1 MSTGNRVR
9 RTPPSSGAVRMERM
23 LVPLDGSRLAEAAL
37 PIAARLAEA
46 TGSTITLLHVIES
59 DAPSSVHGEPHLA
72 SGKEAAAYLARL
84 TRELASGGRLVDYH
98 VHEVP
103 VGNVAR
109 SIADHAEEQGSDLII
124 VSTHGAGDIRRG
136 LWGSIA
142 QRVLQLSRRPVLL
155 VRTPRTP
162 PVPAPFAPATIM
174 VPLDG
179 TVAAEAA
186 LPLASKLARALG
198 SRLRLLMVVP
208 TLGTVAGDHQPQA
221 AILPG
226 TTRMVLELQEEQATT
241 YLEDLAAYLQAA
253 GVPSVAEVRRGAP
266 VAELAAD
273 AAEHGDGLV
282 VAATHGRAGL
292 QAIWSTSVA
301 TRLLK
306 RTNAPILL
314 VPIIEP
320 ASTLAVRSAPD
331 ESAAVDRVPGPRGP
345 RAPGAETGG

>member
-1 MSTGNRVR
+1 
-9 RTPPSSGAVRMERM
+9 MERI

-46 TGSTITLLHVIES
+46 CGSAISLLHVIEQ

-72 SGKEAAAYLARL
+72 NSAEAVAYLDRL
-84 TRELASGGRLVDYH
+84 TRQLASGGRIVDYH

-109 SIADHAEEQGSDLII
+109 SIAGHAEEQRSDVIV
-124 VSTHGAGDIRRG
+124 VSTHGAGGIRRE

-155 VRTPRTP
+155 VRTRWAP
-162 PVPAPFAPATIM
+162 PVPGPFNPATIM

-186 LPLASKLARALG
+186 LPLASKLAHALDA
-198 SRLRLLMVVP
+198 RLRLVMVVP
-208 TLGTVAGDHQPQA
+208 TLETVAGDYGPGA
-221 AILPG
+221 TFLPG
-226 TTRMVLELQEEQATT
+226 TTRVLLDVREEQAAA
-241 YLEDLAAYLQAA
+241 YLEDLAAYLLSI
-253 GVPSVAEVRRGAP
+253 GVPSLAEVRRGAP

-301 TRLLK
+301 ARLLK

-314 VPIIEP
+314 VPIIEA
-320 ASTLAVRSAPD
+320 ASNTVIQSGSH
-331 ESAAVDRVPGPRGP
+331 E
-345 RAPGAETGG
+345 RAPVDPVARPRDPEPPGVGKSR

>member
-1 MSTGNRVR
+1 MPAADRPNRKR
-9 RTPPSSGAVRMERM
+9 PTPPPGVAAPMERI
-23 LVPLDGSRLAEAAL
+23 LVPLDGSGLAEGAI
-37 PIAARLAEA
+37 PIAARLGHACGA
-46 TGSTITLLHVIES
+46 AITLLHVIEK
-59 DAPSSVHGEPHLA
+59 DAPASIHGEPHLA
-72 SGKEAAAYLARL
+72 SVAAAEAYLTALAPRL
-84 TRELASGGRLVDYH
+84 AASGGAVERH

-103 VGNVAR
+103 VGDVAR
-109 SIADHAEEQGSDLII
+109 SIADHANETGSDLVI
-124 VSTHGAGDIRRG
+124 VSTHGAGDLRRG

-155 VRTPRTP
+155 VRTPTAP
-162 PVPAPFAPATIM
+162 PVLAPFAPKTIM

-186 LPLASKLARALG
+186 LPLAGRLARALG
-198 SRLRLLMVVP
+198 AQLRLVMVVP
-208 TLGTVAGDHQPQA
+208 TLSTGTGPGQQRATF
-221 AILPG
+221 LPG
-226 TTRMVLELQEEQATT
+226 TTRALLEVEEG
-241 YLEDLAAYLQAA
+241 QAA
-253 GVPSVAEVRRGAP
+253 GYLQGLVESVESAGVPCVAEIRRGAP

-301 TRLLK
+301 NRLLK

-320 ASTLAVRSAPD
+320 AS
-331 ESAAVDRVPGPRGP
+331 DR
-345 RAPGAETGG
+345 AGAGR

>member
-1 MSTGNRVR
+1 M
-9 RTPPSSGAVRMERM
+9 ARM
-23 LVPLDGSRLAEAAL
+23 LVPLDGSHLAEAAVPIAVRLAEACGAAL
-37 PIAARLAEA
+37 
-46 TGSTITLLHVIES
+46 TLLHVIER
-59 DAPSSVHGEPHLA
+59 DAPSSIHGERHLA
-72 SGKEAAAYLARL
+72 NATEAGAYLAQL
-84 TRELASGGRLVDYH
+84 TRRLASNGRTVDYH

-109 SIADHAEEQGSDLII
+109 SIASHADEQGSDLVV
-124 VSTHGAGDIRRG
+124 VSTHGAGGIRRG

-155 VRTPRTP
+155 VRTQWAP
-162 PVPAPFAPATIM
+162 PMAAPFDPATIM

-186 LPLASKLARALG
+186 LPLASKLAHALG
-198 SRLRLLMVVP
+198 SRLRLVMVVP
-208 TLGTVAGDHQPQA
+208 TLETIAGDLQPKA
-221 AILPG
+221 TFLPG
-226 TTRMVLELQEEQATT
+226 TTRLLLDVREEQATA
-241 YLEDLAAYLQAA
+241 YLEDLAAYLAST
-253 GVPSVAEVRRGAP
+253 GVPSVGEVRRGAP

-314 VPIIEP
+314 VPIVEP
-320 ASTLAVRSAPD
+320 ASKLVVHSAPD
-331 ESAAVDRVPGPRGP
+331 ESASVDLVSSPRGP
-345 RAPGAETGG
+345 GAPGAGRGG

>member
-1 MSTGNRVR
+1 
-9 RTPPSSGAVRMERM
+9 MERI

-37 PIAARLAEA
+37 PIAARLADA
-46 TGSTITLLHVIES
+46 CGSAITLLHGIEQ

-72 SGKEAAAYLARL
+72 TGAEAAAYLDRL
-84 TRELASGGRLVDYH
+84 TRQLATGGRIVDYH

-109 SIADHAEEQGSDLII
+109 SIADHAEEQKSDVVV
-124 VSTHGAGDIRRG
+124 VSTHGAGGIRRE

-155 VRTPRTP
+155 VRARWAP
-162 PVPAPFAPATIM
+162 PVSAPFNPATIM

-179 TVAAEAA
+179 SVAAEAA
-186 LPLASKLARALG
+186 LPLASKLAHALDA
-198 SRLRLLMVVP
+198 RLRLVMVVP
-208 TLGTVAGDHQPQA
+208 TLGTVAADDRPEA
-221 AILPG
+221 TFLPG
-226 TTRMVLELQEEQATT
+226 TTRILLDVREEQATA
-241 YLEDLAAYLQAA
+241 YLEELAAYLRSS
-253 GVPSVAEVRRGAP
+253 GVPSLAEVRRGAP

-282 VAATHGRAGL
+282 VTATHGRAGL

-306 RTNAPILL
+306 RTHAPILL
-314 VPIIEP
+314 VPISEP
-320 ASTLAVRSAPD
+320 ASNSVIQSRSHEKA
-331 ESAAVDRVPGPRGP
+331 SVDPGPRP
-345 RAPGAETGG
+345 LNPEPSGARKGK

>member
-1 MSTGNRVR
+1 MT
-9 RTPPSSGAVRMERM
+9 MERM

-37 PIAARLAEA
+37 PIAARLADA
-46 TGSTITLLHVIES
+46 CGAAMTLLHVLEKG
-59 DAPSSVHGEPHLA
+59 APVSVHGEPHLA
-72 SGKEAAAYLARL
+72 SAPAATDYLAGL
-84 TRELASGGRLVDYH
+84 TRQLASDGRRVDYH

-109 SIADHAEEQGSDLII
+109 SIASHADEQGSDLVV
-124 VSTHGAGDIRRG
+124 VSTHGRGDLGRG

-142 QRVLQLSRRPVLL
+142 QRVLHLCRRPVLL

-162 PVPAPFAPATIM
+162 SVPPLFAPATIM

-186 LPLASKLARALG
+186 IPLASTFARALG
-198 SRLRLLMVVP
+198 AQLRLVMVVP
-208 TLGTVAGDHQPQA
+208 TLETVAGEYQPRA
-221 AILPG
+221 TFLPG
-226 TTRMVLELQEEQATT
+226 TTRVLLDVQEVQAIT
-241 YLEDLAAYLQAA
+241 YLEGLAAVLRSAD
-253 GVPSVAEVRRGAP
+253 VPTVAEVRRGAP
-266 VAELAAD
+266 VGELAAD
-273 AAEHGDGLV
+273 AADHADGLV

-306 RTNAPILL
+306 RTPAPILL

-320 ASTLAVRSAPD
+320 ASPP
-331 ESAAVDRVPGPRGP
+331 VPAKGLPRPVTPEIGDG
-345 RAPGAETGG
+345 R